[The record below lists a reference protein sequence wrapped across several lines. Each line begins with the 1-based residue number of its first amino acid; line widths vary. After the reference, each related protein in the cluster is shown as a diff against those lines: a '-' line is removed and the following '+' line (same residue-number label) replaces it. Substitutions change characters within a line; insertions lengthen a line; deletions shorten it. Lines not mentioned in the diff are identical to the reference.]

1 MRTID
6 ALHGAI
12 AAWAAERVAA
22 GLTPV
27 PIGMAMVA
35 GRIVFGAVGDETRL
49 EYTVIGDPVN
59 FCAKLEKHNRT
70 ARTHAL
76 TIRISFDL
84 AVQQGYAA
92 PDRTD
97 HRDGVTI
104 EGVAQPMDIVVLDP
118 A

>member
-27 PIGMAMVA
+27 PIGMAMVT
-35 GRIVFGAVGDETRL
+35 GRIVFGAV
-49 EYTVIGDPVN
+49 GDPVN